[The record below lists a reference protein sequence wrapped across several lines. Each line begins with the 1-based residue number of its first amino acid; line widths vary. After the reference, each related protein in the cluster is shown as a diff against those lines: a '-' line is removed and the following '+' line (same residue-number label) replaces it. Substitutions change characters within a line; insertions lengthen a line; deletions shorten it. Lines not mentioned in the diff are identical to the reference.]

1 MTPSTAAQ
9 ATGSPE
15 RAWYALNAGDAA
27 RLLQTDPAA
36 GLTTGEAGRRLAEYG
51 PNAIPKEPPP
61 SRWSI
66 ALAQLADPM
75 NIMLVAVA
83 IISILVGEVSTGL
96 LVGGLVLLNVVM
108 GTNQELKA
116 QASVAALEELQV
128 ASARVT
134 RDGSLAQVDALDV
147 VPGDVI
153 SLEAGDLV
161 PADGRIV
168 TSATL
173 EVAEAALTG
182 ESAPVAKDAAVLAN
196 DDVPLGDRSNM
207 LFQNTSVTRG
217 TATYIVTG
225 TGAATEM
232 GKIAGML
239 TSVKRSRSPL
249 QKELDGVTKWLGLV
263 AWLAV
268 AIIVIVGF
276 ARGLD
281 FSTLVLLAVS
291 TAIAAIPTGL
301 PTFVQA
307 MLSSGARRLAD
318 AKAVVKNLTDVETL
332 GSTSAINSDKTGTL
346 TLNEM
351 TAVSMF
357 TAGRWFSVEGG
368 GYAKSGAILHS
379 AGEDVPD
386 FTPLAL
392 GLTLCSDATVSDTG
406 TVVGDPTEAA
416 LVVLAA
422 KVGVDAEI
430 SRRQHP
436 RLAEVP
442 FDSAY
447 KFMATFHEA
456 PERGQGEE
464 IGVAVKGAPDVV
476 LDRCSRALWRGEVV
490 DLDQVR
496 EEIVAA
502 NRSLSER
509 GLRVL
514 SFAVRFV
521 GEGEQAAI
529 EADPMSFVNDLVFVS
544 LVGIIDPL
552 RPSAKVAVEKALAAG
567 IDVRMITGDHAITAR
582 AIADDLGLGEGIM
595 SGTQFQQTSD
605 EELLEQI
612 PHLHVFGRVAPEDKL
627 RLVDLM
633 QREGLVVAMTGDA
646 VNDAAALKKADIGV
660 AMGSGSEVTKQAA
673 KMILTDDNFATLVRA
688 IELGRDIYGKISAY
702 LRYQL
707 QGLFGVLLLMII
719 ATVFNINSGIALS
732 PGMLLFVNFVI
743 GVFPVVAIIS
753 DAVDPGVMSEPP
765 RDPQARVVNT
775 TTIVRWAFMGLLLA
789 SAATVPLV
797 AGPDEPST
805 DSASVSMTMAF
816 AVSALAALGL
826 GWTARRDPG
835 PSSEGPTLPY
845 LGWILAG
852 AGLVV
857 LSVEVPF
864 VQSWLDTKSLTG
876 LQWLAVIGLAMIA
889 PIGAAVE
896 KAVRQRRA
904 AGQPA
909 APQVSSS
916 GEASVPVGTSTGR

>member
-1 MTPSTAAQ
+1 MST
-9 ATGSPE
+9 TLPVGSPD
-15 RAWYALNAGDAA
+15 RAWYAVNTDDAA
-27 RLLQTDPAA
+27 RLLQTDTSTGLSSAEAA
-36 GLTTGEAGRRLAEYG
+36 RRLTEYG

-61 SRWSI
+61 SRWAI

-75 NIMLVAVA
+75 NVMLVAVA
-83 IISILVGEVSTGL
+83 VISVLVGESSTGL
-96 LVGGLVLLNVVM
+96 MVGALVLLNVVL
-108 GTNQELKA
+108 GTNQEMKA
-116 QASVAALEELQV
+116 QASVAALDQLQV
-128 ASARVT
+128 PSARVM
-134 RDGSLAQVDALDV
+134 RDASVRQVDALDV
-147 VPGDVI
+147 VPGDVV
-153 SLEAGDLV
+153 SVEAGDLV
-161 PADGRIV
+161 PADGRIL

-182 ESAPVAKDAAVLAN
+182 ESAPVAKDAAVL
-196 DDVPLGDRSNM
+196 DPGDVGLGDRTNM

-217 TATYIVTG
+217 TATYVVTG

-239 TSVKRSRSPL
+239 TSVTRSRSPL
-249 QKELDGVTKWLGLV
+249 QKELDGVTRWLGLIS
-263 AWLAV
+263 WLAV
-268 AIIVIVGF
+268 AVIVAVGW
-276 ARGLD
+276 ARGLE

-307 MLSSGARRLAD
+307 MLSAGARRLAE

-351 TAVSMF
+351 TAVSML
-357 TAGRWFSVEGG
+357 TAGQWFAIEGS
-368 GYAKSGAILHS
+368 GYAKSGAILGS
-379 AGEDVPD
+379 AGEDTPD

-422 KVGVDAEI
+422 KIGVDAEI
-430 SRRQHP
+430 SRRAHP

-447 KFMATFHEA
+447 KFMATVHAA
-456 PERGQGEE
+456 PERDPGE
-464 IGVAVKGAPDVV
+464 GVAVLVKGAPDVL
-476 LDRCSRALWRGEVV
+476 LDRCSQALWCGEVV
-490 DLDQVR
+490 GVDRVR
-496 EEIVAA
+496 GELEQA

-521 GEGEQAAI
+521 ADTEVDAVR
-529 EADPMSFVNDLVFVS
+529 ADPMSYVDDLMFVS

-552 RPSAKVAVEKALAAG
+552 RPSAKHAVSTALAAG

-582 AIADDLGLGEGIM
+582 AIADDLGLGEGIIT
-595 SGTQFQQTSD
+595 GAQFQRASD
-605 EELLEQI
+605 DELLRSLPQ
-612 PHLHVFGRVAPEDKL
+612 LHVFGRVAPEDKL

-633 QREGLVVAMTGDA
+633 QRDGLVVAMTGDA

-707 QGLFGVLLLMII
+707 QGLFGVLLLMIL
-719 ATVFNINSGIALS
+719 ATVFDINSGIALT
-732 PGMLLFVNFVI
+732 PGMLLFINFVI

-753 DAVDPGVMSEPP
+753 DSVDPGIMSLPP
-765 RDPQARVVNT
+765 RDPAARVVNRDS
-775 TTIVRWAFMGLLLA
+775 IVRWSVMGLLLA
-789 SAATVPLV
+789 VSATIPLV

-805 DSASVSMTMAF
+805 DGPSASMTMAF
-816 AVSALAALGL
+816 AISALAALGL
-826 GWTARRDPG
+826 GWTSRRDPG
-835 PSSEGPTLPY
+835 RSSDSPPLPY
-845 LGWILAG
+845 LGWLLAG
-852 AGLVV
+852 MALVV
-857 LSVEVPF
+857 VSVEMPF
-864 VQSWLDTKSLTG
+864 VQTWLETQSLTG
-876 LQWLAVIGLAMIA
+876 GQWMAVLGLSLVA
-889 PIGAAVE
+889 PVAAVVE
-896 KAVRQRRA
+896 KEVRRRRSA
-904 AGQPA
+904 TQPA
-909 APQVSSS
+909 APQVSSIGDPVAPPVSSS
-916 GEASVPVGTSTGR
+916 GR